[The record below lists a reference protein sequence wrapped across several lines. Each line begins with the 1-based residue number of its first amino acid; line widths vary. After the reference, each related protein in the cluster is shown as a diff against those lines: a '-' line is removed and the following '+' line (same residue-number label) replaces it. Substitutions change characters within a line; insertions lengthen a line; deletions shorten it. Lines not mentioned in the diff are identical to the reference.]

1 MMASIMLATIVYSL
15 DSTIAAVALPH
26 MQGTFATTQEQAA
39 WILTSYIVA
48 SAIAT
53 PLAGFL
59 ADRVG
64 RRKLFMVSVT
74 GFVVSSM
81 ACGLSVNLEEMIVF
95 RILQGAFGA
104 PLIPLSQASILDAYT
119 PTTYGRGMAM
129 FGVGVMLGP
138 IIGPTL
144 GGWLTE
150 YLSWRWVFFINLPV
164 GALALTGIWLS
175 VRDGNAEDR
184 GRRFDL
190 AGFLYLSVAMGALQL
205 MLDRGNSLSWFEST
219 EIQIEALL
227 VLICS
232 YLFVV
237 QILTRD
243 KAFVDPQ
250 IFRDRNFSLSLI
262 LGFVV
267 GLNLMATMA
276 ILPPFIQG
284 LLGYPVL
291 TAGELMAPRGFGTMI
306 SMAVVGRLVGR
317 FDPRYLI
324 VFGLSCV
331 AFAIWQ
337 MSLFDHHVTPAM
349 LAQTGFLQGFGLGF
363 TFVPM
368 STLAFSTL
376 SVRYRADASA
386 FYSLSRNI
394 GSSVGVSILMGALAV
409 YTKQERAQLVEHI
422 TPFNPALNGPDLALP
437 GERGTLMG
445 LEILNQLVQ
454 REAMLLGF
462 LQDFRLMMVMTLVAI
477 PMVLVLRP
485 GRMQ

>member
-1 MMASIMLATIVYSL
+1 MTASRTPRPRLMMASIMLATIVYSL

-337 MSLFDHHVTPAM
+337 MSLFDHHV
-349 LAQTGFLQGFGLGF
+349 
-363 TFVPM
+363 
-368 STLAFSTL
+368 
-376 SVRYRADASA
+376 
-386 FYSLSRNI
+386 
-394 GSSVGVSILMGALAV
+394 
-409 YTKQERAQLVEHI
+409 
-422 TPFNPALNGPDLALP
+422 
-437 GERGTLMG
+437 
-445 LEILNQLVQ
+445 
-454 REAMLLGF
+454 
-462 LQDFRLMMVMTLVAI
+462 
-477 PMVLVLRP
+477 
-485 GRMQ
+485 